1 MKFAGSVALVTGA
14 GGGIGSALGERFH
27 DAGATVVLSDRA
39 GADVEAVVE
48 RLNARRPGS
57 AHAVIA
63 DVAHEEQ
70 NARLV
75 SQARQL
81 AGRIDLFFA
90 NAGVGLGTDG
100 PMSGNTLDL
109 IGQFGYVAKVHKLDR
124 KDRNVMP
131 AIKVV
136 EMATLGGARAIHRE
150 ADLGSL
156 EPGKLADVIIID
168 HESTAMM
175 PLFDVYSALVYAAS
189 PRDVRTTIIHGQVVM
204 ENRQL
209 LTVDTAE
216 VRAKMRDIMRRINA
230 AVAAGLK

>member
-1 MKFAGSVALVTGA
+1 
-14 GGGIGSALGERFH
+14 
-27 DAGATVVLSDRA
+27 
-39 GADVEAVVE
+39 
-48 RLNARRPGS
+48 
-57 AHAVIA
+57 
-63 DVAHEEQ
+63 
-70 NARLV
+70 
-75 SQARQL
+75 
-81 AGRIDLFFA
+81 
-90 NAGVGLGTDG
+90 
-100 PMSGNTLDL
+100 
-109 IGQFGYVAKVHKLDR
+109 
-124 KDRNVMP
+124 MP

-136 EMATLGGARAIHRE
+136 EMATIGGARAIHRE

-168 HESTAMM
+168 HESTAMV

-216 VRAKMRDIMRRINA
+216 VRAKMRDITRRINA